1 MTENAIEFYTEDETA
16 TLSLYR
22 KRFINRIRKLKE
34 QRPDEV
40 DIVENADGSIFAHI
54 PVSWIKIKPTR
65 IMSNE
70 QREELRNRVANAR
83 LSRTLKNTNEID
95 TDFES

>member
-40 DIVENADGSIFAHI
+40 DIVENTDGSIFAHI
-54 PVSWIKIKPTR
+54 PVSWIKIKVAQPSCQR
-65 IMSNE
+65 SSVSNS
-70 QREELRNRVANAR
+70 EEYQ
-83 LSRTLKNTNEID
+83 
-95 TDFES
+95 